1 MLATY
6 LSDHQ
11 AQLLQ
16 ISNAQ
21 LCPFTCVGHVR
32 YLRKTLLE
40 SCWVNAKNNNQK
52 NNFEL
57 PTTEQLVEII
67 TNTKNDE
74 LVAQACIEVM
84 ANLPQNKNIIFIN
97 ELLNQPALS
106 AFFKII
112 INKVVI
118 QQHSFNLIR
127 LLNLNTLFFAYSADD
142 EIPPQTLVTI
152 NQITSL
158 AQHHGP
164 QILTAIFDA
173 LSEQAHLSPLMSLF
187 LLSLNFEQVNS
198 LSNHAS
204 NTLSVDQTLH
214 ILLQSGFVKLI
225 VLANSLLQQ
234 VEQPALIIAL
244 IRRMLGDKLDQ
255 LVEYDIQR
263 LAWQG
268 DESALL
274 EFQQQLKHN
283 WSKYETAMSSLRLIA
298 GHPLDE
304 VPNAIYLSAM
314 DSYSQ
319 GVFNLYRYYQHLA
332 ANKTQDEVAP

>member
-6 LSDHQ
+6 LSDHKT
-11 AQLLQ
+11 QLLQ

-21 LCPFTCVGHVR
+21 LCPYTCVGHVR

-106 AFFKII
+106 AFFKVI

-204 NTLSVDQTLH
+204 NTLSVDQTLFV
-214 ILLQSGFVKLI
+214 GFHFFTGGSFWLMALAT
-225 VLANSLLQQ
+225 VL
-234 VEQPALIIAL
+234 
-244 IRRMLGDKLDQ
+244 
-255 LVEYDIQR
+255 
-263 LAWQG
+263 
-268 DESALL
+268 
-274 EFQQQLKHN
+274 
-283 WSKYETAMSSLRLIA
+283 
-298 GHPLDE
+298 
-304 VPNAIYLSAM
+304 
-314 DSYSQ
+314 
-319 GVFNLYRYYQHLA
+319 FNLCCGPIVPLSDA
-332 ANKTQDEVAP
+332 MANY